1 MATDQRQTVHLLLLM
16 VIGFTASVANGWSAD
31 DMEIFDLVEEVNENF
46 YQLMGINKSASLAEI
61 KRAFRTL
68 SVVWHPDKSDADDA
82 NIKFRNLVSVYEIL
96 KDPAKREKYDRV
108 LNDGLPNWKSALYY
122 YRHVRK
128 MGIVESATILF
139 VVITV
144 MQYLVA
150 WAAYIEKKYTA
161 EQIVG
166 SKLKK
171 FNKKNQTNIQ
181 LEELINEIPIPSIK
195 NTLPFQLPVGLWRLV
210 TGIPYAIT
218 LVSDLY
224 ARRQKAIKE
233 IHERE
238 LKEAKDQKEFE
249 MKRAQ
254 EKESRML
261 RKRNK
266 KITVPEKTDEE
277 LAAYSQRILQAGD
290 EHHATKPLPVP
301 PPTGGLWTDDD
312 LTELVRLVKK
322 YPGGTSNRWEQ
333 IADLMQRS
341 VEEVTYMAAK
351 LKECGYRLSHQMPE
365 TNASDV
371 AKVKTKTRD
380 RGATAATESC
390 ATWTQQQQQALE
402 AAIQKHPK
410 STTTDRWQKIANS
423 VPGKTKEDCIARYK
437 YLVDLV
443 KTQKKET
450 EDGSELPTSTVGA
463 EEVPQPIEET
473 EQEPEHADDNAV
485 ASVPA
490 VDQTQQPEAGGS
502 KNGGKSKGKP
512 RRKEVRKCRG
522 VGSPELDNLRT
533 HSDDSDHWLGTHDAD
548 EELIPEP
555 VKPVKRKKKKPD
567 LSHLR
572 HRCYSDSE

>member
-1 MATDQRQTVHLLLLM
+1 MATDQRQILLLM
-16 VIGFTASVANGWSAD
+16 VICFTASVANGWSAD

-46 YQLMGINKSASLAEI
+46 YQLMNINQTASLAEI

-68 SVVWHPDKSDADDA
+68 SIVLHPDKSDADDA

-128 MGIVESATILF
+128 MGIAESATILF

-166 SKLKK
+166 NKLKK

-195 NTLPFQLPVGLWRLV
+195 NTLPFQLPLSLWRLV
-210 TGIPYAIT
+210 TGLPHAI
-218 LVSDLY
+218 DLY
-224 ARRQKAIKE
+224 VQRKKAINE

-238 LKEAKDQKEFE
+238 LKEAKEQQEFE
-249 MKRAQ
+249 RKRAE
-254 EKESRML
+254 EKANRML

-266 KITVPEKTDEE
+266 KISVPEKTDEE
-277 LAAYSQRILQAGD
+277 LAAYSQRVLQAGD
-290 EHHATKPLPVP
+290 EPHATERLPVP
-301 PPTGGLWTDDD
+301 PPSGGLWTDDD

-341 VEEVTYMAAK
+341 VDDVTYMAAK
-351 LKECGYRLSHQMPE
+351 LKECGYRLSHQLPE

-371 AKVKTKTRD
+371 ARVKTKTRD
-380 RGATAATESC
+380 RGVTAVASESC

-450 EDGSELPTSTVGA
+450 EDGSELPASTVGA
-463 EEVPQPIEET
+463 EEVPPAPIEGT
-473 EQEPEHADDNAV
+473 EQEPEPHADDNTQSEEAKP
-485 ASVPA
+485 PA
-490 VDQTQQPEAGGS
+490 Q
-502 KNGGKSKGKP
+502 KGGKSKKKP
-512 RRKEVRKCRG
+512 SRKEKRQPGGNINEVDEVDWR
-522 VGSPELDNLRT
+522 PERDYTRIP
-533 HSDDSDHWLGTHDAD
+533 SDDSDQWLGRHD
-548 EELIPEP
+548 ENGVLIPEP
-555 VKPVKRKKKKPD
+555 VQPVKRKRKRKKLD
-567 LSHLR
+567 LSRLR
-572 HRCYSDSE
+572 NRCYSDSE